1 MMLRMQRTRRRI
13 RPALAAATVAA
24 SLALPLAA
32 AGAAAAAPA
41 TDTAPAQSRPA
52 SERTAMYARDH
63 DGVLW
68 QYEGT
73 GWTVPPFQPRT
84 RIGGGWDQYVK
95 VTSLGGTSAGGTG
108 DVAAVDKS
116 GKLYFYE
123 GSGNPSA
130 PFKASQ
136 AIGYG
141 WDRYTSITGAGD
153 ANNDGKNDLVARDA
167 GGGLYF
173 YAGTGKPSAPFAPP
187 VRVGGGWQ
195 VYDRL
200 TTFGDGLLARD
211 TDGVLWKYQATGSS
225 DPSRPFESRVRVGGG
240 WNVYADFVG
249 IRDLDG
255 DQLPDLAARHLDGNL
270 SVYQG
275 MRYQG
280 EVVPNK
286 AIPVGG
292 GWSIYDLLF

>member
-1 MMLRMQRTRRRI
+1 MLRMQRIRRRF
-13 RPALAAATVAA
+13 RPALIAAAVAA

-32 AGAAAAAPA
+32 AGPAAAS
-41 TDTAPAQSRPA
+41 AQPRPA

-73 GWTVPPFQPRT
+73 GWTVPPFRPRA
-84 RIGGGWDQYVK
+84 RIGGGWDEYVQI
-95 VTSLGGTSAGGTG
+95 TSLGGTSADGTG
-108 DVAAVDKS
+108 DVAAVDRS

-123 GSGNPSA
+123 GSGDPSA
-130 PFKASQ
+130 PFKSRQ

-141 WDRYTSITGAGD
+141 WDRYISITGAGD
-153 ANNDGKNDLVARDA
+153 ANNDGKNDLVARDTD
-167 GGGLYF
+167 GGLYF

-195 VYDRL
+195 VYDHL
-200 TTFGDGLLARD
+200 TTFGNGLLARD

-225 DPSRPFESRVRVGGG
+225 DPSRPFESRARVGGG
-240 WNVYADFVG
+240 WNIYADFVG

-255 DQLPDLAARHLDGNL
+255 DQLPDLTARDLDGNL
-270 SVYQG
+270 SVYEG

-280 EVVPNK
+280 GIVPNK
-286 AIPVGG
+286 AIPVDG
-292 GWSIYDLLF
+292 GWNIYDLLF